1 MEDELITLS
10 KSELHE
16 LLSTNNSKMVIVSKP
31 ITSNLLFKSAAINN
45 SDIRSINE
53 MYKNSRTNNVDSY
66 SGTTYSRHQTFNY
79 NSLFDRK
86 KLEDDGPSSSEI
98 HDLIRKLTLAIMGEK
113 LNKNLSYEDW
123 SETRED
129 YIQIKELFL
138 NLYKKRLDNISKV
151 GD

>member
-10 KSELHE
+10 KSELQE
-16 LLSTNNSKMVIVSKP
+16 LLSTNNSKVVIVSKP
-31 ITSNLLFKSAAINN
+31 TTPNLLFQSVAIANGDIRLINEKYDKSKINN
-45 SDIRSINE
+45 L
-53 MYKNSRTNNVDSY
+53 NSLG
-66 SGTTYSRHQTFNY
+66 GTTFSRRQTFNY
-79 NSLFDRK
+79 KSSLDRK
-86 KLEDDGPSSSEI
+86 SLENTGPFSNEI
-98 HDLIRKLTLAIMGEK
+98 HELIRKLTLAIMGEK